1 MKKIF
6 LTLVAALSLTAA
18 HAVPAIP
25 TPLTFTQSDGST
37 ITVKLVGDERFSTYT
52 TTDGLTLE
60 RSTTGDFYY
69 KTAQAVSNIRA
80 HNQGARTQAEVTFIN
95 ANAAEMTVQSIAPA
109 NMGGKNKARKAPAM
123 MATADVPQTGSPRIP
138 IVLVNY
144 SDFQMRTSSPATKFN
159 AQFNTN
165 SKSCLQYFKDQ
176 SQGQFTPQFDILGPV
191 TLPNTRAY
199 YGQRTSDNNDAHV
212 GQMVADAV
220 KLLPNVDW
228 SQYDN
233 NGDRKADVVIVL
245 YAGPGEAQGAT
256 SNAIWP
262 CQWYLSAAGYYGDG
276 PGAVTMGSTTVD
288 KFAVFCET
296 AGSSDYST
304 TIDGIGTF
312 CHEFSHCLGLPD
324 FYETTYKYGY
334 YGMGK
339 WSVMCSGSYL
349 GSNSNTPAGYTAYEK
364 EFMGWMTIPTA
375 VANTKY
381 TLNPIGN
388 ANGNA
393 VKIYNSQSSS
403 EYYILENNPKTGW
416 YAYQANSGLMV
427 NHVTYSSSAWS
438 GNTVNNTSTQ
448 RMTIIPADNTLST
461 SNESGD
467 LYPYNGNNKLTDTS
481 TPAATL
487 NTGTTKFMGKPITEI
502 TKNSDGTVSFWFMK
516 NYVKNVPTINTVNQA
531 DITISKFKVTWNEV
545 ENAATY
551 TLNVT
556 DGNGYNKTFEGL
568 TDTECLVSDLSA
580 GTTYTCKVKVIYTDD
595 TESAWSATRTVTT
608 KSNPVM
614 AKAAEENI
622 ETDAFTASWNQNAN
636 VESYTL
642 HLRRVGMENFTELLH
657 ETFSKCTTSA
667 PSQNIASSISKYTDV
682 SGWSAV
688 RVYQEVGGLTLASNS
703 GTGNITSPALD
714 FSGYDGK
721 VVVKITAATVS
732 GGNNYSLTVSAGGAS
747 ESIVITNENK
757 AEHTIVLNTDR
768 STNGKVSFT
777 AMAGKK
783 VTIYDVQIFNGDA
796 DDVMTAGAPRKA
808 PVVNGNQDEQTITG
822 ITGNS
827 YTVTGLAAGAEY
839 KYRVKAIFTNGSESG
854 WSNVETVALKGT
866 PSATG
871 DVNGDGTLDV
881 TDINCI
887 VATLMGQSSQD
898 YQGREDVN
906 GDGTVDVTDINSL
919 LSILLGL

>member
-1 MKKIF
+1 MKKVL
-6 LTLVAALSLTAA
+6 LTLVAALSLAAA

-52 TTDGLTLE
+52 TIDGLTLE
-60 RSTTGDFYY
+60 RDATGDFYY
-69 KTAQAVSNIRA
+69 KTAQAVSKVRA
-80 HNQGARTQAEVTFIN
+80 HNQGARTQAEVNFIN
-95 ANAAEMTVQSIAPA
+95 ANAAEMTVQSIAPT
-109 NMGGKNKARKAPAM
+109 NMGGKNSARKAPAM
-123 MATADVPQTGSPRIP
+123 MATADVPQNGSPKIP
-138 IVLVNY
+138 IILVGY
-144 SDFQMRTSSPATKFN
+144 SDFPMRNSNPVTTFK

-165 SKSCLQYFKDQ
+165 SNSCLQYFKDQ

-199 YGQRTSDNNDAHV
+199 YGQRTSSNNDAHV

-220 KLLPNVDW
+220 QLLPNVDW

-233 NGDRKADVVIVL
+233 NGDKKADVVIVL

-262 CQWYLSAAGYYGDG
+262 CQWYLSSAGYYGDG
-276 PGAVTMGSTTVD
+276 PGAVKMGTTTVD

-296 AGSSDYST
+296 AGSSDRT
-304 TIDGIGTF
+304 TTPDGIGTF

-324 FYETTYKYGY
+324 FYETTYSYGY

-364 EFMGWMTIPTA
+364 EFMGWMSIPTA

-381 TLNPIGN
+381 TLNPIGA

-393 VKIYNSQSSS
+393 VKIYNSQSSN

-427 NHVTYSSSAWS
+427 NHVTYSATAWS

-467 LYPYNGNNKLTDTS
+467 LYPYNGNTKLTDTS

-516 NYVKNVPTINTVNQA
+516 NYVKNVPTILAPSSN
-531 DITISKFKVTWNEV
+531 DICIDKVKLSWNEV
-545 ENAATY
+545 ENVASY

-556 DGNGYNKTFEGL
+556 DGSTFNKTWDNLTETSQEVTGL
-568 TDTECLVSDLSA
+568 TA
-580 GTTYTCKVKVIYTDD
+580 GTTYTCKVKVLYTDD
-595 TESAWSATRTVTT
+595 SESAWSATRTVTT
-608 KSNPVM
+608 KSNPVLN
-614 AKAAEENI
+614 ATSEATTEK
-622 ETDAFTASWNQNAN
+622 DSFTATWTAMND

-642 HLRRVGMENFTELLH
+642 HVRNKNMVNYKELLH

-667 PSQNIASSISKYTDV
+667 PTQNIASKFSSYTDNT
-682 SGWSAV
+682 GWTA
-688 RVYQEVGGLTLASNS
+688 RYVYQEVGGVTLATSSSN
-703 GTGNITSPALD
+703 GYIITPALD

-721 VVVKITAATVS
+721 VVVKIKAATYDTATNCSILIS
-732 GGNNYSLTVSAGGAS
+732 GDGAS
-747 ESIVITNENK
+747 ETITIPDNNQ
-757 AEHTIVLNTDR
+757 AEYTVVLNTDGNEN
-768 STNGKVSFT
+768 SKLTFT
-777 AMAGKK
+777 VTKNKK
-783 VTIYDVQIFNGDA
+783 VTIYDIAIYAGDA
-796 DDVMTAGAPRKA
+796 DDVMQAGAPRKA
-808 PVVNGNQDEQTITG
+808 PNVSGNQDEQTITG

-827 YTVTGLAAGAEY
+827 YTVTGLTAGAEY
-839 KYRVKAIFTNGSESG
+839 QYHIKAVFTNGSESG
-854 WSNVETVALKGT
+854 WSNVETVTLKGT
-866 PSATG
+866 PSTPG
-871 DVNGDGTLDV
+871 DVNGDGIIDV
-881 TDINCI
+881 IDINCVI
-887 VATLMGQSSQD
+887 ATLLGQPTQD

-906 GDGTVDVTDINSL
+906 GDGTVDIIDINSIVA
-919 LSILLGL
+919 ILLEQ